1 MLGVL
6 KTTFCYS
13 LGLWSYR
20 IGPLVLLQHFLLQT
34 CMIASPRL
42 CPADEGSLIA
52 HFLCGI
58 FNKMP
63 MNVTKKG
70 VKKDCPVVK
79 NVPCAERSVCLF
91 CLMWTYRCYRRSGV
105 WGLLICARVEKIT
118 CGGVQLWLH
127 CSPWMFCVRTS
138 LPWTSHFHSQ
148 NQCFLTRYMFWK
160 PLVFYSIICKVFWNL
175 YPYLK
180 KKGVVDHLQKWSPTI
195 PSLYMSAVPS
205 NKS

>member
-13 LGLWSYR
+13 LGSWSYR

-34 CMIASPRL
+34 CMTVSPRL
-42 CPADEGSLIA
+42 SPADEGSLIA

-70 VKKDCPVVK
+70 VKKDCPMVK

-91 CLMWTYRCYRRSGV
+91 CLMWTYRCYRCSGV
-105 WGLLICARVEKIT
+105 WGLLICAGVEKIT
-118 CGGVQLWLH
+118 CVVVQLWLH

-148 NQCFLTRYMFWK
+148 KPVFLNSVHVLETTLVLFNHMQSFPK
-160 PLVFYSIICKVFWNL
+160 SIPLSQ
-175 YPYLK
+175 
-180 KKGVVDHLQKWSPTI
+180 KKGVVDHLQKWSPAI